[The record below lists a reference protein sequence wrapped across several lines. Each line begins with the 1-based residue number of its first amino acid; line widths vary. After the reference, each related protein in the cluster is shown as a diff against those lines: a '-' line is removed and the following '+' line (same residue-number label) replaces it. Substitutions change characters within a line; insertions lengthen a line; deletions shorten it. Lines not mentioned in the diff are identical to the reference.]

1 MPPTRDRRT
10 RTTEQGDAA
19 MHRTVEP
26 AILYFGTPVVL
37 VSSENEDG
45 TTNVAPMSS
54 AWWLGWSCMLGF
66 GARSKTPANI
76 LRTGECVL
84 NLASVDQVGA
94 VDRLARTTGSN
105 PVPPHKVAMGYRH
118 EPDKL
123 GAGGLT
129 AVPSEVVRPP
139 RLLECPVQMEATL
152 EGSHAILAGDE
163 ARAGKLIALEVRI
176 RRVHVDEG
184 LLMDGHQDRI
194 DPLQWRPLI
203 MSFQQFFGLAP
214 QMLHHSR
221 LGEIPESAYRAPAP
235 RPVAATTLEFP
246 TPASRTPAAT
256 TLHFATAGSAS

>member
-1 MPPTRDRRT
+1 
-10 RTTEQGDAA
+10 

-105 PVPPHKVAMGYRH
+105 PVPPHKVAMGYRY

-123 GAGGLT
+123 GTGGFT
-129 AVPSEVVRPP
+129 PVPSEVVTPP

-152 EGSHAILAGDE
+152 EGSHPILAHDE
-163 ARAGKLIALEVRI
+163 VRSGKLIALEVRI
-176 RRVHVDEG
+176 CRVHVDES
-184 LLMDGHQDRI
+184 LLMDGHADRI
-194 DPLQWRPLI
+194 DPLKWRPLI
-203 MSFQQFFGLAP
+203 MSFCQFFGLTDE
-214 QMLHHSR
+214 MLHHSR
-221 LGEIPESAYRAPAP
+221 LAEIPESAYRVPSP
-235 RPVAATTLEFP
+235 RPVAMFPPSVPTSLAPTTLDFA
-246 TPASRTPAAT
+246 PAR
-256 TLHFATAGSAS
+256 SAS